1 VNHLKDYIISYGGL
15 KLGNHTFE
23 FNVDD
28 KFFACFEESDLNQ
41 SLIHV
46 AIELEKTE
54 RMLVFNFL
62 LDGYVKVVCDR
73 CAGEF
78 DLEVN
83 GEEKLIVKFGEEA
96 MEEDDNVL
104 VLPHEETRIDLSGA
118 IYDYINL
125 LVPFRRVHP
134 ENEDG
139 LSGCDPE
146 MLARIEALKPATLT
160 DQRWEKL
167 KNIDPEN

>member
-15 KLGNHTFE
+15 KLGNHKFE

-28 KFFACFEESDLNQ
+28 KFFACFEESDLSQ
-41 SLIHV
+41 SQVHV
-46 AIELEKTE
+46 VIDMEKTE

-139 LSGCDPE
+139 TSGCDPE
-146 MLARIEALKPATLT
+146 MLARIEALRPATPT